1 MLLDVMLP
9 GLDGIELL
17 TRMKGSERFRDIP
30 VIEKIWGKSDHCQT
44 RTVDIHI
51 QTLRKK
57 LGSSGSLIECERT
70 IGYRIRKT
78 A

>member
-51 QTLRKK
+51 QTL
-57 LGSSGSLIECERT
+57 
-70 IGYRIRKT
+70 
-78 A
+78 